1 MSSIRRLTW
10 ARPKV
15 PARLQ
20 HCQGHL
26 APVAVWTVL
35 CALFFGTILVGIDR
49 LPSSDLTAQFHSFAL
64 FQAREMARGR
74 LPIWSPGSYAGT
86 PFASDTQAAVYYPV
100 RWLTILLTLPW
111 GFPFLALEWEAVFH
125 IWLAGLFTYLLAYS
139 ITRRHIAALVGAVA
153 FALGGYLTYYP
164 MIQLAILET
173 IAWLPLVLLLLRVA
187 VSSTR
192 PIPWLVAAGLALSTS
207 ALAGHPQTFLH
218 VAYAAAAYYLFVAA
232 RSRWH
237 WRQILGLG
245 ALVAAVAVGC
255 AVSVLLP
262 AWRLLGYTVRRDASY
277 GFAATGLPMLDY
289 IQLFVPGVLS
299 VGSPE
304 YLGLAAVLLAL
315 LAIWA
320 RRYGDRA
327 EIGFWTITA
336 LVVGWLALGDSGVL
350 FELVYHTAPGFSL
363 FQHQERL
370 LGVFSLS
377 CALLAAQGLAL
388 WLQAEWA
395 ALGPILRRLGWTLG
409 LVLPLIGL
417 VLLTARPIASPS
429 WPGVWLRQCLVGV
442 VVLALFVGQNRR
454 TERAWALVV
463 VLVLDLYVSSL
474 GPIERRPGSPWAYW
488 PQPEWLRL
496 VRTEEPTRLDS
507 GGLFFGNLGE
517 IHGVEDV
524 RGISPLR
531 PRALVALEELPRARR
546 WQLLNVRYVL
556 ARSQPGDVTLTKI
569 ADIEERLDPDRP
581 FTASLYRFEDAL
593 PRARMCYQPVY
604 VHDGDEALRLLK
616 EPAFDVSSQVIL
628 QDWPGREELPQPSGG
643 TSAQVQTTRLG
654 PGALEMR
661 VVTEA
666 PGYLVISEWHYP
678 GWEAT
683 LDGRP
688 VPIRRANYAFQAV
701 YVPAGEHR
709 VVTRYVPRL
718 EVAALGASLLSLATA
733 LLVAWRW
740 KPTLAMGTARVWRVA
755 LPRAARRQLG
765 APRRWLP
772 LLGAAAT
779 LFGFALRAYRLGVPE
794 LRGDEAFSWVLAR
807 LPLAEIVSA
816 LLCQGDPHSPLHY
829 WLLHGA
835 MDLLGD
841 TEFAMRYLSL
851 VPGVLLLPLLYRL
864 GREIGGP
871 RLGVLL
877 GILGALSEPLV
888 AMSQDLRNQHTL
900 AMLFGTAATLLL
912 ARAVAQRRAHLWI
925 AYGLTCALT
934 VYSHY
939 YGVAVLVAHS
949 VCMLAL
955 PRWRASIRAWA
966 VAMLGAAG
974 LFLPWLLVMWPS
986 IGAAGLLSSPGRPEL
1001 AAHLTVL
1008 GSHLVVGSAIPL
1020 PTARWLFVAALV
1032 PFVAGARTLLRDELV
1047 WGLPLI
1053 LWLGTAA
1060 LITYLMRFVHAN
1072 YNPYYI
1078 LLASTAWLAI
1088 LATGISALWRRGTWG
1103 YRVAAVLAVAC
1114 LAIPNGVSLAR
1125 YYFDPACRRAAGYRL
1140 AAAHIG
1146 ANARPGDVF
1155 LRNFPDPSFDYY
1167 LQDISMP
1174 RAMQPVAMGQDA
1186 AEVEAAL
1193 ADLTA
1198 RYDRLWFVPAV
1209 GSHWDPQG
1217 TVLHWLDYHALLEER
1232 SLLDGQDLRVYR
1244 PLRTAAGAMEQ
1255 LDLQTGSLRLKA
1267 AYVTVNGRPV
1277 TLGEGEVAVPAG
1289 STVQVTLL
1297 WECLADMEE
1306 SYTVFVHLLG
1316 EDNHLVTQHDG
1327 IPLFGTRPTQFW
1339 LPGEELL
1346 DRHDL
1351 TVPQQVSV
1359 SKGWLV
1365 VGLYDS
1371 QTIVRERFAD
1381 GRDAVPLAGVR
1392 FADR

>member
-1 MSSIRRLTW
+1 MSSIERLTW
-10 ARPKV
+10 ARPKAA
-15 PARLQ
+15 ARLQ
-20 HCQGHL
+20 HCRGHL
-26 APVAVWTVL
+26 VPVAVWTVL
-35 CALFFGTILVGIDR
+35 CVLFFGTILVGVDR
-49 LPSSDLTAQFHSFAL
+49 LPSSDLTAQFYSFAQ

-125 IWLAGLFTYLLAYS
+125 IWLAGLFTYALAYS
-139 ITRRHIAALVGAVA
+139 ITRRHIAALAGGVA

-173 IAWLPLVLLLLRVA
+173 IAWLPLVLLLLRIAVA
-187 VSSTR
+187 SKR

-218 VAYAAAAYYLFVAA
+218 VAYAAAAYYLFAA
-232 RSRWH
+232 TRSRWH

-255 AVSVLLP
+255 AASALLP

-277 GFAATGLPMLDY
+277 DFAATGLPMLDY

-304 YLGLAAVLLAL
+304 YLGLAAALLVL

-320 RRYGDRA
+320 RRHGDRA
-327 EIGFWTITA
+327 EIAFWTITA

-350 FELVYHTAPGFSL
+350 FELVYHIAPGFSL

-377 CALLAAQGLAL
+377 CALLTAQGVAL
-388 WLQAEWA
+388 WLEAEWA
-395 ALGPILRRLGWTLG
+395 VLRPTLLRLGWALG

-417 VLLTARPIASPS
+417 VLLAARPIASPS
-429 WPGVWLRQCLVGV
+429 WPGVWLRQCLVGAAALLLLAGCSRRKQRAWLL
-442 VVLALFVGQNRR
+442 VVLLG
-454 TERAWALVV
+454 
-463 VLVLDLYVSSL
+463 LDLYVSTL
-474 GPIERRPGSPWAYW
+474 RPIERRRGSPWAYW
-488 PQPEWLRL
+488 PQPEWLQL
-496 VRTEEPTRLDS
+496 IRTAEPTRLDS

-531 PRALVALEELPRARR
+531 PRALVALEELPRAKR
-546 WQLLNVRYVL
+546 WQLLNVSYVL
-556 ARSQPGDVTLTKI
+556 ARSQPGDVRLTKI
-569 ADIEERLDPDRP
+569 ADTEERLDPDRP

-593 PRARMCYQPVY
+593 PRARMCYRPVY
-604 VHDGDEALRLLK
+604 VRDGDEALRLLK
-616 EPAFDVSSQVIL
+616 DPAFDVSSQVIL
-628 QDWPGREELPQPSGG
+628 QDWPGREELPQPSGEA
-643 TSAQVQTTRLG
+643 SAQVRTTRLG

-688 VPIRRANYAFQAV
+688 APIRRANYAFQAV

-718 EVAALGASLLSLATA
+718 EAMAFAASLLSLAMA

-740 KPTLAMGTARVWRVA
+740 KPILTRGTAGVWHVIP
-755 LPRAARRQLG
+755 PRAARGRLSV
-765 APRRWLP
+765 PRRWVP
-772 LLGAAAT
+772 LLGALAT
-779 LFGFALRAYRLGVPE
+779 LLGFALRAYRLGAPE

-807 LPLAEIVSA
+807 LPLAEIASA
-816 LLCQGDPHSPLHY
+816 LLRQGDPHSPLHY

-835 MDLLGD
+835 MGLLGD
-841 TEFAMRYLSL
+841 SEFAMRYLSL

-864 GREIGGP
+864 GREISGP
-871 RLGVLL
+871 RVGVLL
-877 GILGALSEPLV
+877 GALGAFSEPLV

-900 AMLFGTAATLLL
+900 AMLFATAATLLL
-912 ARAVAQRRAHLWI
+912 ARAVVQRRAYLWVG
-925 AYGLTCALT
+925 YGLTCALT

-939 YGVAVLVAHS
+939 YGVAALVAHT
-949 VCMLAL
+949 VCMLAI
-955 PRWRASIRAWA
+955 PRWRASVRVWA
-966 VAMLGAAG
+966 LALLGTGG
-974 LFLPWLLVMWPS
+974 LFLPWLLVTWSS
-986 IGAAGLLSSPGRPEL
+986 IRAAGLTNSPGRPEL

-1008 GSHLVVGSAIPL
+1008 GSHLAVGSAIPL
-1020 PTARWLFVAALV
+1020 RTARWLFVAALV
-1032 PFVAGARTLLRDELV
+1032 PFAVGARTLVRDEPA

-1053 LWLGTAA
+1053 LWLGAAA
-1060 LITYLMRFVHAN
+1060 LIIYLMRFIHAN

-1078 LLASTAWLAI
+1078 LLASTAWLAL
-1088 LATGISALWRRGTWG
+1088 LAAGISALWLRGTWG
-1103 YRVAAVLAVAC
+1103 YRAASVLAAAC
-1114 LAIPNGVSLAR
+1114 LVIPNGVSLAR

-1140 AAAHIG
+1140 VAAHIE

-1155 LRNFPDPSFDYY
+1155 VRNFPDPSFDYY
-1167 LQDISMP
+1167 LEDIPLP
-1174 RAMQPVAMGQDA
+1174 RAMQPAAMGEDA
-1186 AEVEAAL
+1186 AQVEAAL
-1193 ADLTA
+1193 VDLTA
-1198 RYDRLWFVPAV
+1198 RYDRLWFVPTV

-1217 TVLHWLDYHALLEER
+1217 TVLHWLEYHALLEER
-1232 SLLDGQDLRVYR
+1232 SLLDGQDLRAYR
-1244 PLRTAAGAMEQ
+1244 PLRTAAAAMEP
-1255 LDLQTGSLRLKA
+1255 LDLQAGSLRLKG

-1277 TLGEGEVAVPAG
+1277 MLGEGEILVPPG

-1297 WECLADMEE
+1297 WECLADMEQ

-1339 LPGEELL
+1339 LPGEQLL
-1346 DRHDL
+1346 DRHEL
-1351 TVPQQVSV
+1351 TVPQQVPV

-1365 VGLYDS
+1365 VGVYDS
-1371 QTIVRERFAD
+1371 QTIVRQRFAD
-1381 GRDAVPLAGVR
+1381 GRDAVSLAGVR